1 MKELII
7 RSEDM
12 ILAFDTY
19 YYKDKAKTVCVEF
32 SDWINDT
39 PDNVCS
45 EITEGISEY
54 EPGSFY
60 KRELPCI
67 LSLLNKK
74 DLSNVD
80 LIIVDGFVILDDSG
94 KFGLGGHLYD
104 ALNKKIPVIGVAKSK
119 FHSNHNNVKELLRGE
134 SKKPLY
140 ISAIGIELES
150 AFNHINNMHGKYRM
164 PTLLQILDTET
175 KNIQEEDK

>member
-1 MKELII
+1 
-7 RSEDM
+7 M

-19 YYKDKAKTVCVEF
+19 YYRDKAKTVCVEF
-32 SDWINDT
+32 SDWADDK
-39 PDNVCS
+39 PESVCS

-94 KFGLGGHLYD
+94 KPGLGGHLFE
-104 ALNKKIPVIGVAKSK
+104 ALDKKIPVIGVAKSK
-119 FHSNHNNVKELLRGE
+119 FHSNHNNVKELVRGE

-140 ISAIGIELES
+140 ISAIGVVLES
-150 AFNHINNMHGKYRM
+150 AFNHIKNMHGNYRM

-175 KNIQEEDK
+175 KNITDKEKTT